1 MSSRYIRLAESELDA
16 APTQSR
22 RLLLIGKLA
31 FHYARLGNQ
40 IKVEE
45 FATELRQSLLNSE
58 SSVGEAIC
66 WINLAEG
73 IILHYNS
80 RILESRAKWE
90 RGRALA
96 ESLGS
101 RQLQAIA
108 GAWFAFSH
116 YLSEQPVMLVRHGTL
131 AIDRTD
137 IGNYSAISR
146 ISLTIA
152 LCLHYVGDVSAAQE
166 WYTRC
171 RLAAVNEGDEASLAA
186 LIHSMAWMRAS
197 TERVHQIA
205 GDRRSTEGLVLI
217 KSETVESYERL
228 VGAKNLPALTPLL
241 SAQEKILEG
250 NYSAAIALI
259 EMHTTDAGKQG
270 FGRLTPGLLADQ
282 AYCLA
287 NLGRSAEAEVV
298 AVHARQQS
306 CEDLHS
312 DDLVILHSTLYKT
325 FSVLRNDELAEHHS
339 EAMLNAIKKLRSFRE
354 ELTGATKELVDRATA
369 NQSYDLV

>member
-1 MSSRYIRLAESELDA
+1 MGSRYIRRAESELAA
-16 APTQSR
+16 APTPSR
-22 RLLLIGKLA
+22 RFQLIGQLA

-45 FATELRQSLLNSE
+45 LAAELRRSLLNSE
-58 SSVGEAIC
+58 SSAGEAIC

-80 RILESRAKWE
+80 KTLESRAKWE

-101 RQLQAIA
+101 RQLHAIA
-108 GAWFAFSH
+108 GAWFAFSY
-116 YLSEQPVMLVRHGTL
+116 YLSEQPVMLVRYGIS
-131 AIDRTD
+131 AIDRTE

-152 LCLHYVGDVSAAQE
+152 LCLHFVGDASAAQK

-197 TERVHQIA
+197 TERVHQITD
-205 GDRRSTEGLVLI
+205 DRRTTEELVLI

-241 SAQEKILEG
+241 SAQEQILEG

-259 EMHTTDAGKQG
+259 GMHITDAGKQG
-270 FGRLTPGLLADQ
+270 FGRLAPGLLADQ

-287 NLGRSAEAEVV
+287 NLGMSAEAEVV
-298 AVHARQQS
+298 ANHARQQS

-312 DDLVILHSTLYKT
+312 DDLVILHSTLQKT

-339 EAMLNAIKKLRSFRE
+339 KAMLNAIKKLRSFRE
-354 ELTGATKELVDRATA
+354 ELIGAAKELVGHATA
-369 NQSYDLV
+369 NQAYDLV